1 MSDVY
6 VVPDEPRPSRWNHLA
21 VSPNAPLLAA
31 MLCGGWL
38 AWPWFAFNA
47 LAIGSPT
54 RKKEITWSAI
64 GAAGTIALAAAIAAL
79 LAGGY
84 LESRTAI
91 RFAVLGVASWKLL
104 LCYYISQVQSRTF
117 EVYRY
122 YGGVVRSATYVLA
135 IGFYARR
142 MLLGMT
148 EDPFWIIIL
157 LGGV

>member
-6 VVPDEPRPSRWNHLA
+6 LLPDEPRPSRWNRFA
-21 VSPNAPLLAA
+21 VSPNGPLLAA
-31 MLCGGWL
+31 MLCGAWL

-47 LAIGSPT
+47 IAMGSPT
-54 RKKEITWSAI
+54 RKKEIAWAAV
-64 GAAGTIALAAAIAAL
+64 GAAGTLALAATIAAL

-91 RFAVLGVASWKLL
+91 RFALLGVAIWKLS
-104 LCYYISQVQSRTF
+104 LCYYVNLVQRRTF

-122 YGGVVRSATYVLA
+122 YGGIVRNATYVLA
-135 IGFYARR
+135 IGYYARSV
-142 MLLGMT
+142 LIGMT
-148 EDPFWIIIL
+148 DDPFWIIIL